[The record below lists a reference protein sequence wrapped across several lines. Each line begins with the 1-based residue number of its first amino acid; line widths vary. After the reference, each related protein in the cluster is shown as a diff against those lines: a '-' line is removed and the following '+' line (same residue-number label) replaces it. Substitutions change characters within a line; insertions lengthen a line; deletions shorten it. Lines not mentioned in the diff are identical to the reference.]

1 MEQKM
6 IIVDSLDNLPENPY
20 KTITMD
26 FEKSYAV
33 KWYAIL
39 VYAEEE
45 LIGFMHI
52 FRHPENAGFWY
63 FSDVHTKAE
72 FRKRQIATRMYETAL
87 ELVKQY
93 DKAYCVM
100 ASIHPE
106 NIASLKLHEK
116 FGFVDSHQKSEF
128 GDYIFDPKETM
139 YFCYFVSIFPSNNN
153 EMSKTQLYPL
163 WKMYLQEFQK
173 NVSDES
179 AEQAVNEMLAQT
191 EKEESLQ
198 VDRIWAGDN
207 LIGFICHSC
216 DKENAGKGIF
226 QKDKVKDCYIL
237 PAWRKN
243 WSNLIIV

>member
-1 MEQKM
+1 
-6 IIVDSLDNLPENPY
+6 
-20 KTITMD
+20 
-26 FEKSYAV
+26 
-33 KWYAIL
+33 
-39 VYAEEE
+39 
-45 LIGFMHI
+45 
-52 FRHPENAGFWY
+52 
-63 FSDVHTKAE
+63 
-72 FRKRQIATRMYETAL
+72 
-87 ELVKQY
+87 
-93 DKAYCVM
+93 
-100 ASIHPE
+100 
-106 NIASLKLHEK
+106 
-116 FGFVDSHQKSEF
+116 
-128 GDYIFDPKETM
+128 
-139 YFCYFVSIFPSNNN
+139 
-153 EMSKTQLYPL
+153 MSKTQLYPL

-207 LIGFICHSC
+207 LIGFIRHSC